1 MPIKRS
7 VLSIAVASCTLVL
20 SGTAFATNGYFTHGL
35 GTKNKALAGAGTASA
50 TEAMSMTN
58 NPAAAVMLGSAAE
71 AGLSIFSPRRSY
83 KTTDSQLNGQ
93 LGSFTVGPDSI
104 DSKNEY
110 FPIPYMAGIWEL
122 SETSAF
128 GAAFYGRGGMNTEF
142 QGGSATFD
150 PDGPGPGGTVTL
162 PGPFGAGDLG
172 VDLIQAFIDL
182 TYSFKTGSLNWG
194 ITGVL
199 AAQSFEVEGM
209 GNFAGFTQTFAKSGG
224 TEFPKN
230 LSNNGN
236 SWTFGYGLKGGVIW
250 EATEAVNL
258 GLSYQTQTYMTKIDD
273 YSDLLAE
280 GGKFDIPAS
289 ARAGISWQVND
300 SITLHLDGERIWYSD
315 IDSIANS
322 ISGIVKCP
330 TAGFGGTD
338 TSYCLGGSNGIGF
351 GWDDMDIIKV
361 GAEWDLQNSW
371 VLRGGYSWSDQPIS
385 DKELLVNIL
394 APGIMEQHV
403 TFGFTR
409 KMAND
414 REFSLSFMWAPENKV
429 SGANSFD
436 PTQEITL
443 KMEQFELEV
452 GYAW

>member
-1 MPIKRS
+1 MLTKRNA
-7 VLSIAVASCTLVL
+7 LSIAVASCTLVL

-50 TEAMSMTN
+50 TEAMSMAN

-83 KTTDSQLNGQ
+83 KTTQSQLNGQ

-122 SETSAF
+122 SETSVF

-194 ITGVL
+194 ITGML
-199 AAQSFEVEGM
+199 AAQSFEVKGM

-224 TEFPKN
+224 TELPKD
-230 LSNNGN
+230 LSNNGS
-236 SWTFGYGLKGGVIW
+236 SWSFGYGLKGGVIW
-250 EATEAVNL
+250 EATETINL

-280 GGKFDIPAS
+280 GGQFDIPGS
-289 ARAGISWQVND
+289 ARAGVSWQVND

-322 ISGIVKCP
+322 ISGIVNCP

-361 GAEWDLQNSW
+361 GAEWDLHNSW

-394 APGIMEQHV
+394 APGIMEQHI

-414 REFSLSFMWAPENKV
+414 RELSLSFMWAPENKV

-436 PTQEITL
+436 PTQNITL

-452 GYAW
+452 GYSW